1 MTDGCLLREC
11 LGDPNLANYDVVIL
25 DEAHERSLHT
35 DVLFALMKRA
45 VQSRNG
51 QLRMLVTSA
60 TLDTGILVAYLSS
73 VCKQ

>member
-1 MTDGCLLREC
+1 M
-11 LGDPNLANYDVVIL
+11 IL

-45 VQSRNG
+45 VKSRNG

-60 TLDTGILVAYLSS
+60 TLDTGAMRWDENDETVLVLLPKKKERKGAGF
-73 VCKQ
+73 CA